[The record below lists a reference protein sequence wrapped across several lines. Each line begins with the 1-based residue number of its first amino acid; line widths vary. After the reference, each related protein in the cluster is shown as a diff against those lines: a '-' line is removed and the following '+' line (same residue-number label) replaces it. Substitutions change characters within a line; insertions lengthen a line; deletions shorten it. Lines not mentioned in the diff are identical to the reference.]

1 LNSVISSMPAK
12 ARIANGAVVSIHAL
26 LAITVLVWRIGLH
39 PVLSDVVWAL
49 LLCIPL
55 ALPTYGLWQGKRY
68 THAWATLCVI
78 PYFIVGVTES
88 VADPAQRVWAAISLA
103 LALLLFT
110 ALIAYLR
117 LSTPPTPT
125 DIENI

>member
-1 LNSVISSMPAK
+1 MISDESSK
-12 ARIANGAVVSIHAL
+12 ARIANRAVVILHAL
-26 LAITVLVWRIGLH
+26 LAIAVLAWRVGIH
-39 PVLSDVVWAL
+39 PLMSDVIWGL

-78 PYFIVGVTES
+78 PYFIVGVTEA
-88 VADPAQRVWAAISLA
+88 VADPAQKIWAAVCLA

-117 LSTPPTPT
+117 LSMPPPQPT
-125 DIENI
+125 E

>member
-1 LNSVISSMPAK
+1 MSAFLLSVSPK
-12 ARIANGAVVSIHAL
+12 ARIANRAVVVFQGL

-39 PVLSDVVWAL
+39 PAMSDVIWAL

-55 ALPTYGLWQGKRY
+55 ALPTVGLWQGKRY

-78 PYFIVGVTES
+78 PYFIVGVTEA
-88 VADPAQRVWAAISLA
+88 VADPAQRIWAAICLA

-117 LSTPPTPT
+117 LSTPPPAT
-125 DIENI
+125 E